1 DEALCYGWIDGV
13 RKGIDDESYTI
24 RFARRKPGSVWSNV
38 NVSRVRALTDSE
50 RMQPAGLAAFEARKE
65 GRSGIY
71 SHEQGDIDL
80 PEPYRGLLREDAAAW
95 DFFENQPPS
104 YRKAASWWVASAKKE
119 ETRRKRLASLAAY
132 SARGERVPQFTWKK
146 ASG

>member
-1 DEALCYGWIDGV
+1 M
-13 RKGIDDESYTI
+13 R
-24 RFARRKPGSVWSNV
+24 
-38 NVSRVRALTDSE
+38 
-50 RMQPAGLAAFEARKE
+50 PAGLAAFEARKE
-65 GRSGIY
+65 DRSGIY

-95 DFFENQPPS
+95 EFFENQPPS
-104 YRKAASWWVASAKKE
+104 YRKAAIWWVASAKKE
-119 ETRRKRLASLAAY
+119 ETRRKRLDSLAAY